1 MPQAVHVGPIMLDP
15 SMTVET
21 ALERVGRR
29 CLTHLLSNEPATLA
43 GEPEGIHQM
52 RVAIRR
58 LRSTLSAL
66 ERELQM
72 KHYGWVSEELKWF
85 THALGPVRNW
95 DVFAAYLVPPV
106 TKALSAGLDLEH
118 LIGATKRQR
127 RVAFDNAKQ
136 DIVSE
141 RYSRSMLRLLRWF
154 IAREWRDQQMSECTA
169 LLSAHIVEV
178 APDLIERHHR
188 KARKRSKGFED
199 LTATQRH
206 KLRIAVKHL
215 HYTIE
220 FLGTLFHKGQVRKF
234 VKFLK
239 SLQDDLGHENDVR
252 VAYDLVAQFQ
262 ETTDHDAGAINRAG
276 GIVLGWH
283 KRDLADREPKIK
295 RHIRRFRKLNPFW

>member
-1 MPQAVHVGPIMLDP
+1 
-15 SMTVET
+15 
-21 ALERVGRR
+21 
-29 CLTHLLSNEPATLA
+29 
-43 GEPEGIHQM
+43 
-52 RVAIRR
+52 
-58 LRSTLSAL
+58 
-66 ERELQM
+66 
-72 KHYGWVSEELKWF
+72 
-85 THALGPVRNW
+85 
-95 DVFAAYLVPPV
+95 
-106 TKALSAGLDLEH
+106 
-118 LIGATKRQR
+118 
-127 RVAFDNAKQ
+127 
-136 DIVSE
+136 
-141 RYSRSMLRLLRWF
+141 MLRLLRWF
-154 IAREWRDQQMSECTA
+154 IAREWRDQQMSERTA
-169 LLSAHIVEV
+169 LLSAHIIEV

-220 FLGTLFHKGQVRKF
+220 FLGTLFHKGRVRKF

-295 RHIRRFRKLNPFW
+295 EHIRRFRKLNPFW